1 MPEKEDIPAGSP
13 EGTRFSFTVPDGAR
27 GLRLDRAIRDAL
39 DGGTVSRETL
49 KKAISDGLCLV
60 EGSVVTQ
67 PSRKVLPGQSVTIT
81 LPPAEG
87 SLRAEQGDLDVLYED
102 ESIVVCNKPAGLTV
116 HPCPSCPGGTL
127 IQRLASRYPSLL
139 AMEGQRPGIVH
150 RIDKDTS
157 GLLVAAKNDFAHL
170 ALSAQLADHTMA
182 RTYEAVVCGN
192 LREDA
197 GTVDAPIGRHPT
209 DRKRMAVTQKNARHA
224 VTHWSVIA
232 RYNGYTH
239 IRCELETGRTHQ
251 IRVHMAHIGHPLL
264 GDLVYGHKR
273 PEKGLS
279 GQCLHARALRF
290 IHPRTGALVTFTCP
304 LPDYFQDVLARLGP
318 PVG

>member
-39 DGGTVSRETL
+39 DGGTVSREIL

-127 IQRLASRYPSLL
+127 IHRLASRYP
-139 AMEGQRPGIVH
+139 
-150 RIDKDTS
+150 
-157 GLLVAAKNDFAHL
+157 
-170 ALSAQLADHTMA
+170 
-182 RTYEAVVCGN
+182 
-192 LREDA
+192 
-197 GTVDAPIGRHPT
+197 
-209 DRKRMAVTQKNARHA
+209 
-224 VTHWSVIA
+224 
-232 RYNGYTH
+232 
-239 IRCELETGRTHQ
+239 
-251 IRVHMAHIGHPLL
+251 
-264 GDLVYGHKR
+264 
-273 PEKGLS
+273 
-279 GQCLHARALRF
+279 
-290 IHPRTGALVTFTCP
+290 
-304 LPDYFQDVLARLGP
+304 
-318 PVG
+318 

>member
-1 MPEKEDIPAGSP
+1 MEQRELTLAPES
-13 EGTRFSFTVPDGAR
+13 V
-27 GLRLDRAIRDAL
+27 GLRLDRWLAEQCPDL
-39 DGGTVSRETL
+39 SRSQLQNLIE
-49 KKAISDGLCLV
+49 A
-60 EGSVVTQ
+60 GSVTCNGS
-67 PSRKVLPGQSVTIT
+67 PLNKKDKLKAGQTILLT
-81 LPPAEG
+81 LPDPQPIEAQPQNIPLDIVYEDDSLLVVNKPKGMVVHPAPGNPDGTLVNALLWHCKG
-87 SLRAEQGDLDVLYED
+87 SLSG
-102 ESIVVCNKPAGLTV
+102 I
-116 HPCPSCPGGTL
+116 GGE
-127 IQRLASRYPSLL
+127 I
-139 AMEGQRPGIVH
+139 RPGIVH

-197 GTVDAPIGRHPT
+197 GTVAAPIGRHPT
-209 DRKRMAVTQKNARHA
+209 DRKRMAVTQKNARRA

-290 IHPRTGALVTFTCP
+290 LHPRTGELVTFTCP